1 MAEQGPSPL
10 DVAKLAKLGVEY
22 FAPETY
28 ASLTNWLPSL
38 GEIGSSLGL
47 EGLLGAAPVMEGGGV
62 AAGSGLT
69 AGAGAGMGALGGL
82 MTAGAY
88 AAPAMI
94 LAMLGRM
101 YADTGDQTLNSQGAG
116 LGNLESGQFLPMIGG
131 PKLQEAADLFSD
143 FAGGDWYQGGDASL
157 VSDKPIDVGSM
168 SIKKDLP
175 YYSVGGA
182 PYESPE
188 LAIASGRQIARG
200 EMGMPVEYEDL
211 PSARGPGYD
220 QLYGMLGERSLPVYD
235 APQNLPSNWDVMQ
248 DRAQNSQYF
257 SGGDGNT
264 EATQAWAPE
273 VIMGMTAGMAPRTRD
288 WFDTGLTTS
297 QMYAH
302 TGAETSPDANP
313 IPKNES
319 PMPGATPAPGTPAVD
334 PIQASLDANA
344 KATAALPQKFTPE
357 QMKTWLTYGQGPEA
371 LLGRPLD
378 LASII
383 GS

>member
-1 MAEQGPSPL
+1 MADQGPSAL
-10 DVAKLAKLGVEY
+10 DVAKLAKLGVEH

-28 ASLTNWLPSL
+28 AAMTEWIPSW
-38 GEIGSSLGL
+38 SSIL
-47 EGLLGAAPVMEGGGV
+47 GGG
-62 AAGSGLT
+62 
-69 AGAGAGMGALGGL
+69 GAQSALGGAL
-82 MTAGAY
+82 TAGAY
-88 AAPAMI
+88 ATPA
-94 LAMLGRM
+94 LVFALLGR
-101 YADTGDQTLNSQGAG
+101 ALNQSGDRAVSYGAG
-116 LGNLESGQFLPMIGG
+116 YGDLENGQFLPMIGG
-131 PKLQEAADLFSD
+131 PKLQQAADLFSD

-168 SIKKDLP
+168 SNRSEIP
-175 YYSVGGA
+175 YYSVGGV

-220 QLYGMLGERSLPVYD
+220 QLFGMLGDRSLPVYD
-235 APQNLPSNWDVMQ
+235 APQNLPDNWDVMQ
-248 DRAQNSQYF
+248 DRAQNSGYF
-257 SGGDGNT
+257 QQSNT
-264 EATQAWAPE
+264 EASQAWAPE

-288 WFDTGLTTS
+288 WFDTGLTTN
-297 QMYAH
+297 QMFAH

-319 PMPGATPAPGTPAVD
+319 PMPGATPAPETPAVD
-334 PIQASLDANA
+334 PVQASLDANA

>member
-1 MAEQGPSPL
+1 MADQGPSAL
-10 DVAKLAKLGVEY
+10 DVAKLAKLGVEH

-28 ASLTNWLPSL
+28 ASLTQWLPSL

-69 AGAGAGMGALGGL
+69 AAGGAGMGALGGL

-94 LAMLGRM
+94 FAMLAR
-101 YADTGDQTLNSQGAG
+101 ALNQSGDRAVSYGAG
-116 LGNLESGQFLPMIGG
+116 YGDLESGQFLPMIGG
-131 PKLQEAADLFSD
+131 PKLQQAADLFSD

-168 SIKKDLP
+168 SNRSEIP
-175 YYSVGGA
+175 YYSVGGV

-220 QLYGMLGERSLPVYD
+220 QLYGMLGDRSLPVYD
-235 APQNLPSNWDVMQ
+235 APQNLPSNWDTLQ
-248 DRAQNSQYF
+248 DQAQNSPYF
-257 SGGDGNT
+257 QQSNT
-264 EATQAWAPE
+264 EASQAFGPGYIEA
-273 VIMGMTAGMAPRTRD
+273 MTAGWAPRTRD
-288 WFDTGLTTS
+288 WFDTGLTTN
-297 QMYAH
+297 QMFAY

-319 PMPGATPAPGTPAVD
+319 PMPGATPAPETPAVD
-334 PIQASLDANA
+334 PVQASLDANA